1 MGDGELKYPKW
12 QAPLQ
17 DLILELDR
25 EKLREKIQHV
35 ETLIFER
42 IQQLGEGSD
51 GRSELQAINDAMS
64 VLRIIKRD
72 KLDYPDWK

>member
-25 EKLREKIQHV
+25 EKLREKIQHL